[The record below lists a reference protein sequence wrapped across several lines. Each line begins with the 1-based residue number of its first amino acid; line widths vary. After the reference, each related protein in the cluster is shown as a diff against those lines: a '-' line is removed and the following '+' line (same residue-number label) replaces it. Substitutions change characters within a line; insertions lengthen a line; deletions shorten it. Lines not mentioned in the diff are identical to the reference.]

1 MLCNF
6 FEVLL
11 FVLWRHGGDS
21 DDNVNSENDEDNDHY
36 DGDEDKQIPIIMTT
50 AKTEKYTNH
59 KDLANYILLCND
71 SL

>member
-50 AKTEKYTNH
+50 TKT
-59 KDLANYILLCND
+59 
-71 SL
+71 